1 MSKET
6 EWVTGITDVAPNR
19 IIVRGYRL
27 EDLVAAKSFTEAAI
41 LLLKGELPEPGE
53 KELFDAILVSAADH
67 GASPPSTLA
76 ARTVASTG
84 GALNASLA
92 AGILTINPLHGGA
105 VENCMRFLTDA
116 VSQAGALNVEEA
128 ADAVVQKCLDAKKRI
143 PGYGHRMHSADP
155 RVRVLREKAEM
166 LGYCGRFVQ
175 MALAVE
181 DALKRRGKSL
191 PLNVDGIMAAL
202 LCEMKYPPG
211 LANAVFMLARL
222 PGLIAHSL
230 EERAR
235 QRPMRRI
242 DPAGFRYDGPAVRDL
257 PGK

>member
-1 MSKET
+1 MSNET

-19 IIVRGYRL
+19 IVVRGYRL
-27 EDLVAAKSFTEAAI
+27 EDLVGAKSFTEAAI

-53 KELFDAILVSAADH
+53 KELFDAILVSAVDH

-84 GALNASLA
+84 GSLNASLA
-92 AGILTINPLHGGA
+92 AGILTINSLHGGA
-105 VENCMRFLTDA
+105 VENCMRFLGEA
-116 VSQAGALNVEEA
+116 LSQAGELNVEEA
-128 ADAVVQKCLDAKKRI
+128 ADAVVQKCLDAKIRI
-143 PGYGHRMHSADP
+143 PGFGHRMHTADP
-155 RVRVLREKAEM
+155 RVRVLREKAEK
-166 LGYCGRFVQ
+166 LGYCGRFVR

-181 DALKRRGKSL
+181 LALKQKGKDL

-242 DPAGFRYDGPAVRDL
+242 DPAGFRYDGPTVRDL